1 MCMQLV
7 LEAFCMQ
14 HARAQFD
21 LAARAQCRLNAA
33 EQGLFINNVRNRHRR
48 HWLCRLK
55 NVGNN
60 RMLFRKPFL
69 LKRKITDV
77 SRSSSVAISKIS
89 VHMFERRTDV
99 LNISNLDT

>member
-1 MCMQLV
+1 MHVV

-21 LAARAQCRLNAA
+21 LAARAQCRLNAV
-33 EQGLFINNVRNRHRR
+33 EGVLLTNNVRNRQRR

-69 LKRKITDV
+69 LKRNNRLAV
-77 SRSSSVAISKIS
+77 ESKGS
-89 VHMFERRTDV
+89 LGERETARPV
-99 LNISNLDT
+99 